1 VKRVL
6 ASCGRQE
13 ERDLES
19 PDFAG
24 TDGSTG
30 KEVLDTLVLGV
41 GDTGG
46 TVFELEPSFARVD
59 FAGSVFTV
67 DIFDIGDLGTV
78 ETFSLG
84 CTSTT

>member
-1 VKRVL
+1 MGNSFR
-6 ASCGRQE
+6 RWE
-13 ERDLES
+13 ESDLES

-24 TDGSTG
+24 TDGGTS
-30 KEVLDTLVLGV
+30 ENVLDTLVFGV
-41 GDTGG
+41 EDAGG
-46 TVFELEPSFARVD
+46 TVLELESSFTRVD

-84 CTSTT
+84 CTPTT